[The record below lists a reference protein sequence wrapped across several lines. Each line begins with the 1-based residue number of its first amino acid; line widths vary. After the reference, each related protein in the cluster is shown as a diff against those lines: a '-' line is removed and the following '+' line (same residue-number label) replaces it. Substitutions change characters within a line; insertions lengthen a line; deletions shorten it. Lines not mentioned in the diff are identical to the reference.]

1 MKKTPSGVFFLSAL
15 ENSILISTHVLSSE
29 TAPIPPLRPQM
40 NTTEE
45 LKKVITPCISVC
57 KYNDNNY
64 CIGCKRHMNEIFDW
78 FDYDDPMRIAIM
90 KKLIDRKI
98 V

>member
-1 MKKTPSGVFFLSAL
+1 
-15 ENSILISTHVLSSE
+15 
-29 TAPIPPLRPQM
+29 M

-57 KYNDNNY
+57 TYNSNDY
-64 CIGCKRHMNEIFDW
+64 CIGCNRHMNEIFDW
-78 FDYDDPMRIAIM
+78 FDYDDKKRISIM
-90 KKLIDRKI
+90 EELIDRKI

>member
-1 MKKTPSGVFFLSAL
+1 MV
-15 ENSILISTHVLSSE
+15 LISTYVRPSE

>member
-1 MKKTPSGVFFLSAL
+1 
-15 ENSILISTHVLSSE
+15 
-29 TAPIPPLRPQM
+29 M

-64 CIGCKRHMNEIFDW
+64 SIGCNMHMNEIFDW
-78 FDYDDPMRIAIM
+78 FDYDNTMRRAIM
-90 KKLIDRKI
+90 KDLIDREI

>member
-1 MKKTPSGVFFLSAL
+1 MK
-15 ENSILISTHVLSSE
+15 
-29 TAPIPPLRPQM
+29 
-40 NTTEE
+40 TTEE
-45 LKKVITPCISVC
+45 LRNISTPCISVC

-78 FDYDDPMRIAIM
+78 LDYSEDMRIAIM
-90 KKLIDRKI
+90 KDLIDREI

>member
-1 MKKTPSGVFFLSAL
+1 
-15 ENSILISTHVLSSE
+15 
-29 TAPIPPLRPQM
+29 M

-45 LKKVITPCISVC
+45 LKKVITPCQSIC
-57 KYNDNNY
+57 KYNSDNY

-78 FDYDDPMRIAIM
+78 FDYDDKKRISIM
-90 KKLIDRKI
+90 EELIDRKI